1 MSKARQ
7 LAQRTNQSG
16 RKNLIINGA
25 MDVHQRGGTIS
36 ITNGTGYTLD
46 RFKIGRG
53 STYNFDVDVSQSSDA
68 PTGFVNSLKI
78 DVQATATPSGSA
90 NAVLEQHIESQNTT
104 HLNYGS
110 SSGKYIVLSFWVR
123 SNKTGTYGLQL
134 LHNDKSRNF
143 VSSYT
148 ISSADTWEKKTIVI
162 NPDTAAGSAFDDDN
176 LSGLRIIWHLS
187 TGPDD
192 IISGNR
198 DWTADSSF
206 RSVTGQ
212 VNLLDSTSNEFYIT
226 GVQLEVG
233 SAASEFEHRSF
244 GEELALCQ
252 RYYYMAANG
261 TSDTNQAGLGL
272 CYAHSDTEYRS
283 AIDLPVEMRTIP
295 SLDSPTVTNGYR
307 FISGGTSSATTQVV
321 SSLTLS
327 YAAWNTKKRMLV
339 GSGTGQTD
347 QNAGGKAGY
356 FQLHQS
362 TSAYVAF
369 DAEL

>member
-53 STYNFDVDVSQSSDA
+53 SSYNFDVDVSQSSDA
-68 PTGFVNSLKI
+68 PADFVNSLKI
-78 DVQATATPSGSA
+78 DVQATATPSGSE
-90 NAVLEQHIESQNTT
+90 NATLEYSIEGQDLT

-110 SSGKYIVLSFWVR
+110 SSGKYVVLSFWVK
-123 SNKTGTYGLQL
+123 SNKTGTYGCQFKLDS
-134 LHNDKSRNF
+134 NSRNF
-143 VSSYT
+143 TNSYT
-148 ISSADTWEKKTIVI
+148 INSSNTWEKKTITI
-162 NPDTAAGSAFDDDN
+162 NPDTAGAAFADN
-176 LSGLRIIWHLS
+176 NLVGARIIWHLS

-198 DWTADSSF
+198 DWTADASF

-252 RYYYMAANG
+252 RYYYMAADG
-261 TSDTNQAGLGL
+261 SIDTDEAGLGL
-272 CYAHSDTEYRS
+272 CYAHSDGEYRS
-283 AIDLPVEMRTIP
+283 AIQFPVQMRDIP
-295 SLDSPTVTNGYR
+295 SLDSPTVTDGYR
-307 FISGGTSSATTQVV
+307 FVTGASSTSTSQVV
-321 SSLTLS
+321 DSITIA
-327 YAAWNTKKRMLV
+327 YPNWNNKRRCLIT
-339 GSGTGQTD
+339 SGTGQPD
-347 QNAGGKAGY
+347 LNAGGKSGY
-356 FQLHQS
+356 FQIYNS
-362 TSAYVAF
+362 TTAYVAF

>member
-53 STYNFDVDVSQSSDA
+53 SSYNFDVDVSQSSDA
-68 PTGFVNSLKI
+68 PADFVNSLKI
-78 DVQATATPSGSA
+78 DVQATATPSGSE
-90 NAVLEQHIESQNTT
+90 NATLEYSIEGQDLT

-110 SSGKYIVLSFWVR
+110 SSGKYVVLSFWVK
-123 SNKTGTYGLQL
+123 SNKTGTYGCQFKLDS
-134 LHNDKSRNF
+134 NSRNF
-143 VSSYT
+143 TNSYT
-148 ISSADTWEKKTIVI
+148 INSSNTWEKKTITI
-162 NPDTAAGSAFDDDN
+162 NPDTAGAAFADN
-176 LSGLRIIWHLS
+176 NLVGARIIWHLS

-198 DWTADSSF
+198 DWTADASF

-252 RYYYMAANG
+252 RYYYMTADGRVA
-261 TSDTNQAGLGL
+261 SESGLGL
-272 CYAHSDTEYRS
+272 SYGHSDTSSRFI
-283 AIDLPVEMRTIP
+283 IDFPVTMRAVP
-295 SLDSPTVTNGYR
+295 SLDSPTVTNAYR
-307 FISGGTSSATTQVV
+307 FVHGATSSSTTQLA
-321 SSLTLS
+321 SSLTLP
-327 YAAWNTKKRMLV
+327 YANWNTTHRMLV
-339 GSGTGQTD
+339 GQTGLTD
-347 QNAGGKAGY
+347 NNSGGKAGY
-356 FQLHQS
+356 VQVYLS
-362 TSAYVAF
+362 TTAYVAF

>member
-53 STYNFDVDVSQSSDA
+53 TTYNFDVDVSQSSDA

-134 LHNDKSRNF
+134 LHHGKTRNF

-148 ISSADTWEKKTIVI
+148 ISSANTWEKKTIVI

-176 LSGLRIIWHLS
+176 LVGLRIIWHLS

-198 DWTADSSF
+198 DWTTDDLF

-226 GVQLEVG
+226 GVQIEVG
-233 SAASEFEHRSF
+233 STATEFEHRSF
-244 GEELALCQ
+244 AEELTLCQ
-252 RYYYMAANG
+252 RYYFKNAGTIYGGRYSTSSGFAGAA
-261 TSDTNQAGLGL
+261 
-272 CYAHSDTEYRS
+272 C
-283 AIDLPVEMRTIP
+283 LPTTMRANP
-295 SLDSPTVTNGYR
+295 SLSY
-307 FISGGTSSATTQVV
+307 SAVRTT
-321 SSLTLS
+321 
-327 YAAWNTKKRMLV
+327 
-339 GSGTGQTD
+339 TG
-347 QNAGGKAGY
+347 
-356 FQLHQS
+356 LL
-362 TSAYVAF
+362 AYVTQNSAQYIMTATNPYVSGLEA